1 MWTVSAALLER
12 AAASCRPSMLRC
24 FLVSF
29 ALSAASMAPLIR
41 ASRAWGFQDE
51 PDGGLKVHCV
61 PTPVLG
67 GVGIAF
73 AVLCGFTLG
82 QPDGERWVALLSI
95 AMAHGALG
103 LRDDR
108 RGLNAEA
115 RLGAQLLA
123 GVLVAMLGGGFV
135 LEEVGAS
142 WLAAGSTVV
151 ATAALVNATN
161 MLDGIDGL
169 CGGCTLVSALGLGA
183 ALYGAGDA
191 SGALLA
197 VALAGACAGFLPFN
211 VQPARIFMGDS
222 GSCFLGFILA
232 ILLFRLEQAAGLSG
246 LLGGILCVAVPL
258 LDASLTV
265 ARRAAD
271 GRSPLAGDRNHTY
284 DRMIAHGL
292 SVRLTVGL
300 FWAAAALTT
309 GGGIV
314 VVLTAAGGGRGG

>member
-1 MWTVSAALLER
+1 
-12 AAASCRPSMLRC
+12 MLRC

-51 PDGGLKVHCV
+51 PDGERKVHRV

-73 AVLCGFTLG
+73 AVLCGFALG
-82 QPDGERWVALLSI
+82 QPDGEHWVALLSI

-103 LRDDR
+103 LLDDR
-108 RGLNAEA
+108 CGVSAVP

-123 GVLVAMLGGGFV
+123 GVLVVMVGGGFV
-135 LEEVGAS
+135 LEGVGAS

-151 ATAALVNATN
+151 AAAALVNATN

-197 VALAGACAGFLPFN
+197 LAVAGACAGFLPFN

-232 ILLFRLEQAAGLSG
+232 ILLFRLEQAAGLAG
-246 LLGGILCVAVPL
+246 LTGGILCATVPL
-258 LDASLTV
+258 LDASWTA

-271 GRSPLAGDRNHTY
+271 GRSPLTGDRSHTY
-284 DRMIAHGL
+284 DRMIARGF
-292 SVRLTVGL
+292 SVRSTVGL
-300 FWAAAALTT
+300 FWAAAALST
-309 GGGIV
+309 GVGIV
-314 VVLTAAGGGRGG
+314 VVLTA